1 MPISKV
7 FHQDGV
13 WHVDDQDLL
22 LFHGLYGQWEKDVDN
37 THLTLKGLALLKV
50 LLLFIEE
57 KLEWLGSE
65 PLSLRKH
72 WASTTEAT
80 SQRNVSR
87 LLPLLKHMEA
97 THYGSISLEEAAQIC
112 GISKFHFSRMFKS
125 VFQQSFQDY
134 MLRQRILTI
143 LPILGNKDI
152 SIAEVA
158 YQAGFSD
165 SSHFCKRF
173 KLIMNQT
180 PGEFRKLLKRNS
192 EFSRQG

>member
-1 MPISKV
+1 
-7 FHQDGV
+7 
-13 WHVDDQDLL
+13 
-22 LFHGLYGQWEKDVDN
+22 
-37 THLTLKGLALLKV
+37 
-50 LLLFIEE
+50 
-57 KLEWLGSE
+57 
-65 PLSLRKH
+65 
-72 WASTTEAT
+72 
-80 SQRNVSR
+80 
-87 LLPLLKHMEA
+87 MEA